1 MEELDGESK
10 EWENGREAGLNY
22 TSVYLALFAY
32 LPKILHKSNQHSCA
46 GAFDFFFSLQQS

>member
-22 TSVYLALFAY
+22 TSVYLALFAH
-32 LPKILHKSNQHSCA
+32 LPKIVQNSNQHSCA